1 MMRML
6 TVFVSGVLLASST
19 VAAQAPQTPA
29 APAPAAP
36 AAAAPAAPAAPQPF
50 PADAKIGFVDPQ
62 LVLEQSVSGK
72 ASLAQINQ
80 LVEKKQAEIGTKNK
94 VIVAL
99 DQEIKANATV
109 WSQTVLSQK
118 QAELTRHQNEIQFM
132 QTQAQTETEALQ
144 QQQLAAFQDKVIPI
158 IEALRKEKN
167 LWVILVPGNQI
178 ASADPRLDLSGE
190 VVKRLDA
197 AK

>member
-36 AAAAPAAPAAPQPF
+36 AAAAPAPPAAPQPF

-80 LVEKKQAEIGTKNK
+80 LVEKKQAEIGAKNK
-94 VIVAL
+94 IIVGL

-109 WSQTVLSQK
+109 WSQAVLSQK
-118 QAELTRHQNEIQFM
+118 QADLTRHQNEMQFM
-132 QTQAQTETEALQ
+132 QTQAQTETEAMQ

-167 LWVILVPGNQI
+167 LWVILVPGSQI
-178 ASADPRLDLSGE
+178 ASADPRLDLSAE